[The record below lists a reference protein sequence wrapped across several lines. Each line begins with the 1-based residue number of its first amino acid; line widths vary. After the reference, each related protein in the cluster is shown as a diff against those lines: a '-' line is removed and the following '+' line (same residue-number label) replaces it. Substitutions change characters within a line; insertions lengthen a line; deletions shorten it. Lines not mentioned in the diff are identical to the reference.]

1 MHGHL
6 HAIGGGSGSLA
17 ALSQAGR
24 EPGRWPKLRPRP
36 RWTRGRGGGAPA
48 LRVGAAILTGLGPPK
63 TAGLRL
69 GAWAE
74 ARASPPVR
82 LPGAGFYRS
91 LGNLSLSLSAPAG
104 HGRAHGRTHVTTPRH
119 ACPAVGGPETGG
131 HAEIRLSRD
140 RRPRQQMQQR
150 WLDPCLPFKR
160 ASSTVFGRPGGLGA
174 AATSGA
180 PHYVFSHPPTLRV
193 RDSERESDEAM
204 ERALSLGE
212 GRGLFH
218 DRYG

>member
-1 MHGHL
+1 MFRPGKRHG
-6 HAIGGGSGSLA
+6 
-17 ALSQAGR
+17 
-24 EPGRWPKLRPRP
+24 
-36 RWTRGRGGGAPA
+36 
-48 LRVGAAILTGLGPPK
+48 
-63 TAGLRL
+63 GLR
-69 GAWAE
+69 GAE

-150 WLDPCLPFKR
+150 IRACLSSAPALPCSAALA
-160 ASSTVFGRPGGLGA
+160 ASAPPPPAVRPT
-174 AATSGA
+174 TS
-180 PHYVFSHPPTLRV
+180 SRTHPPSACEILRERVMKRWSALRRSV
-193 RDSERESDEAM
+193 RIADCSTIALVSCHRPRSVWVCVLCPAPEAA
-204 ERALSLGE
+204 RWVAWG
-212 GRGLFH
+212 
-218 DRYG
+218 